1 MNFLKGMLV
10 ALAATALAACN
21 DDNAPAEPAD
31 FTATVSTVVNQPE
44 GTAETSDPLPLQ
56 SVMAR
61 SSETAEPVP
70 VSF

>member
-1 MNFLKGMLV
+1 MNLLKGMLV
-10 ALAATALAACN
+10 ALAAAALAACN
-21 DDNAPAEPAD
+21 EDNAPAEPAG
-31 FTATVSTVVNQPE
+31 FTASVSTVVNQPSE
-44 GTAETSDPLPLQ
+44 TAEASDPLPLQ